1 MGKVAANFRIDK
13 EIKQEMKKICED
25 IEISTGAA
33 FNIFAKKFTRER
45 KILFELIQTLF
56 IGDFLEILFVCFA
69 SSSVEYM
76 SLFFGFSKKI
86 MREIVNLVCKIF
98 YVKSKYN
105 IWQGYL
111 KKLKYRFH
119 IFKF

>member
-13 EIKQEMKKICED
+13 ETKQKMKKICKD